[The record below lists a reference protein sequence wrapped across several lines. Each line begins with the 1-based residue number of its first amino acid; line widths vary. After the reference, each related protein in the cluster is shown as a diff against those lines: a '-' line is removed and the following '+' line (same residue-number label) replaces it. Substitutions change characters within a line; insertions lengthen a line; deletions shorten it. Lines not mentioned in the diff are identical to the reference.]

1 MLTWNT
7 RWADM
12 EYQRGFERLVNF
24 SDAVVAIAATLLVL
38 PLVELADPGRS
49 DSFVDVFREHGVEFY
64 AFVLSFLVIFT
75 QWLSHHRVF
84 RNLIGYTPA
93 LMWINFVWLLSIV
106 FLPFPTKLI
115 AEKNGYDSSSS
126 TLYVATIA
134 VSVIAM
140 FVADVVVS
148 RHPSIV
154 AADSRDVERVRTGA
168 VGSAL
173 ILIAFGLA
181 FTPLGLWSLLI
192 LLLAKPINHFA
203 DRRTTRRLVE

>member
-1 MLTWNT
+1 
-7 RWADM
+7 M
-12 EYQRGFERLVNF
+12 EYQRGFDRLVNF

-38 PLVELADPGRS
+38 PLVELADPGQS

-84 RNLIGYTPA
+84 RDLIGYTPA
-93 LMWINFVWLLSIV
+93 LMWVNFVWLLSIV

-134 VSVIAM
+134 VSVISM
-140 FVADVVVS
+140 FVADIIVS
-148 RHPSIV
+148 RHPSIL
-154 AADSRDVERVRTGA
+154 AEDSRDLERVRNGA
-168 VGSAL
+168 ISSVL
-173 ILIAFGLA
+173 ILIAFGVA
-181 FTPLGLWSLLI
+181 FTSLGLWSLMI
-192 LLLAKPINHFA
+192 LLLTKPINHLVS
-203 DRRTTRRLVE
+203 RRAE

>member
-1 MLTWNT
+1 M
-7 RWADM
+7 RYRMADM

-38 PLVELADPGRS
+38 PLVELADPGQR

-84 RNLIGYTPA
+84 RNLVGYTPA
-93 LMWINFVWLLSIV
+93 LMWVNFVWLLSIV

-134 VSVIAM
+134 VSVITM
-140 FVADVVVS
+140 FVADVIVS

-154 AADSRDVERVRTGA
+154 AEDSRDLERVRNGA
-168 VGSAL
+168 ISSVL
-173 ILIAFGLA
+173 ILIAFGVA
-181 FTPLGLWSLLI
+181 FTSLGLWSLLI
-192 LLLAKPINHFA
+192 LLLTKPIN
-203 DRRTTRRLVE
+203 RLLSSRAE

>member
-1 MLTWNT
+1 
-7 RWADM
+7 M

-38 PLVELADPGRS
+38 PLVELSDPGQS

-75 QWLSHHRVF
+75 QWLSNHRVF
-84 RNLIGYTPA
+84 RNLVGYTPA
-93 LMWINFVWLLSIV
+93 LMWVNFVWLLSIV

-134 VSVIAM
+134 VSVITM
-140 FVADVVVS
+140 FVADIIVS

-154 AADSRDVERVRTGA
+154 AEDSRDLERVRNGA
-168 VGSAL
+168 ISSVL
-173 ILIAFGLA
+173 ILIAFGVA
-181 FTPLGLWSLLI
+181 FTSLGLWSLLI
-192 LLLAKPINHFA
+192 LLLTKPIN
-203 DRRTTRRLVE
+203 RLLSSRAE

>member
-1 MLTWNT
+1 MQY
-7 RWADM
+7 RMADM

-38 PLVELADPGRS
+38 PLVELADPGQS

-84 RNLIGYTPA
+84 RNLVGYTPA
-93 LMWINFVWLLSIV
+93 LMWVNFVWLLSIV

-134 VSVIAM
+134 VSVITM
-140 FVADVVVS
+140 FVADVIVS

-154 AADSRDVERVRTGA
+154 AEDSRDLERVRNGA
-168 VGSAL
+168 IGSVL
-173 ILIAFGLA
+173 ILIAFGVA
-181 FTPLGLWSLLI
+181 FTSLGLWSLLI
-192 LLLAKPINHFA
+192 LLLTKPIN
-203 DRRTTRRLVE
+203 RLLSSRAE

>member
-1 MLTWNT
+1 MAST
-7 RWADM
+7 

-38 PLVELADPGRS
+38 PLVELADPGQS

-84 RNLIGYTPA
+84 RNLVGYTPA
-93 LMWINFVWLLSIV
+93 LMWVNFVWLLSIV

-134 VSVIAM
+134 VSVITM
-140 FVADVVVS
+140 FVADTIVS

-154 AADSRDVERVRTGA
+154 AEDSRDLERVRNGA
-168 VGSAL
+168 ISSVL
-173 ILIAFGLA
+173 ILIAFGVA
-181 FTPLGLWSLLI
+181 FTSLGLWSLLI
-192 LLLAKPINHFA
+192 LLLTKPIN
-203 DRRTTRRLVE
+203 RLLSSRAE

>member
-1 MLTWNT
+1 
-7 RWADM
+7 M

-38 PLVELADPGRS
+38 PLVELADPGQS

-84 RNLIGYTPA
+84 RNLVGYTPA
-93 LMWINFVWLLSIV
+93 LMWVNFVWLLSIV

-134 VSVIAM
+134 VSVISM
-140 FVADVVVS
+140 FVADIIVS

-154 AADSRDVERVRTGA
+154 AEDSRDLERVRNGA
-168 VGSAL
+168 ISSVL
-173 ILIAFGLA
+173 ILIAFGVA
-181 FTPLGLWSLLI
+181 FTWLGLWSLMI
-192 LLLAKPINHFA
+192 LLLTKPIKHLVS
-203 DRRTTRRLVE
+203 RRAE

>member
-1 MLTWNT
+1 
-7 RWADM
+7 M

-38 PLVELADPGRS
+38 PLVELADPGQS
-49 DSFVDVFREHGVEFY
+49 DSFMDVFREHGVEFY
-64 AFVLSFLVIFT
+64 AFVLSFLVIYT

-84 RNLIGYTPA
+84 RNLIGYTRA
-93 LMWINFVWLLSIV
+93 LMWVNFVWLLSIV

-134 VSVIAM
+134 VSVISM
-140 FVADVVVS
+140 FVADIIVS

-154 AADSRDVERVRTGA
+154 AADSRDLERVRNGA
-168 VGSAL
+168 ISSVL
-173 ILIAFGLA
+173 ILIAFGVT
-181 FTPLGLWSLLI
+181 FTSLGLWSLMI
-192 LLLAKPINHFA
+192 LFLTKPI
-203 DRRTTRRLVE
+203 DLLVRRATE